1 MFRQSKK
8 QNKKKNNAKRQD
20 QIEVADLIKMQKTT
34 LSHLQKSGIPENY
47 VEIERYPLAPPF
59 AYAVITQSTENLEHL
74 YVIDEL
80 PLTLKEQET
89 YNQLKSVLEYEL
101 RPAEENETPDESFR
115 RQLPIIVA
123 NHRED
128 LRSISSIEARKIMYY
143 ATRDML
149 GLERIGP
156 IMDDPYIEDISC
168 GGLDKPIYVWHKKY
182 ESMAANVQFESEDD
196 LDNFVVKLVHLSGKH
211 ISTTFPIVDATL
223 PGKHRLSA
231 MFRREVTPLGTS
243 FTIRKFREDP
253 YTIIDLLDLGTIN
266 ETIASYLWMLMDN
279 KMSLMVLGST
289 GAGKTT
295 ALNAISGFIPSSYK
309 IFTVEEVAEINLP
322 HENWV
327 SSISRTGYGAQDEGA
342 IGLFELLKAAVRH
355 RPDYIVV
362 GEVRGEEAY
371 VLFQAVATGH
381 GGLCTMHADMV
392 EASLKRL
399 VQDPMNV
406 PPGSI
411 PLMNCAIVVKR
422 VNTRTGPG
430 SRSIVRRATQVSEI
444 MGADS
449 VKDIST
455 WNPAKDEFELNI
467 SGSRLLKRIAESS
480 GFTLEEVREEMERRK
495 RVLRWMRAH
504 NMRNYRK
511 FSQTIAMYRKDP
523 ERIYRQA
530 MKFTDIPGV

>member
-1 MFRQSKK
+1 MFKSG
-8 QNKKKNNAKRQD
+8 KKKGEKKPSPDSTGIIEPGDLASVQKASLS
-20 QIEVADLIKMQKTT
+20 QIQ
-34 LSHLQKSGIPENY
+34 QSGIPENY
-47 VEIERYPLAPPF
+47 EEKERYPLTPPF
-59 AYAVITQSTENLEHL
+59 AYAVITQNSENLEYL
-74 YVIDEL
+74 YGVDEL
-80 PLTLKEQET
+80 PLTPKERT
-89 YNQLKSVLEYEL
+89 IYSRLKSILEYEL
-101 RPAEENETPDESFR
+101 KPAEENESPQESFR
-115 RQLPIIVA
+115 KQLPQIIA
-123 NHRED
+123 AHRDE
-128 LRSISSIEARKIMYY
+128 LTELTGLESRKITYY

-156 IMDDPYIEDISC
+156 LMDDPLIEDISC
-168 GGLDKPIYVWHKKY
+168 GGVNKPVYVWHKKH
-182 ESMAANVQFESEDD
+182 ESMMANIKFESEDD
-196 LDNFVVKLVHLSGKH
+196 LDNFIVKLVHLSGKH
-211 ISTTFPIVDATL
+211 ISTSFPIVDATL

-243 FTIRKFREDP
+243 FTIRKFKEDP
-253 YTIIDLLDLGTIN
+253 YTIIDLLDMGTIN
-266 ETIASYLWMLMDN
+266 ETMATYLWMLMDN

-295 ALNAISGFIPSSYK
+295 ALNAISGFIPASYK

-327 SSISRTGYGAQDEGA
+327 SSLSRTGYGSQDEGA

-392 EASLKRL
+392 EGALKRL

-406 PPGSI
+406 PAASI
-411 PLMNCAIVVKR
+411 PLMHCALVVKR

-430 SRSIVRRATQVSEI
+430 SRSIVRRVVQLSEI

-455 WNPAKDEFELNI
+455 WNPAKDEFEVNI
-467 SGSRLLKRIAESS
+467 PMSRLLKRIAENN
-480 GFTLEEVREEMERRK
+480 GLTLDEVREEMERRK

-523 ERIYRQA
+523 ERVYRHA
-530 MKFTDIPGV
+530 MKFTDISDV